1 MATVIDLATVFE
13 ERRRMLDQVDA
24 AIADV
29 LKLFVP
35 MKRTRRRRQLRL
47 PFEEPA
53 KKIRARRA

>member
-35 MKRTRRRRQLRL
+35 
-47 PFEEPA
+47 
-53 KKIRARRA
+53 I

>member
-1 MATVIDLATVFE
+1 
-13 ERRRMLDQVDA
+13 MLDQVDA

-35 MKRTRRRRQLRL
+35 MKRTLRRRQLRL

-53 KKIRARRA
+53 KKVRARRA